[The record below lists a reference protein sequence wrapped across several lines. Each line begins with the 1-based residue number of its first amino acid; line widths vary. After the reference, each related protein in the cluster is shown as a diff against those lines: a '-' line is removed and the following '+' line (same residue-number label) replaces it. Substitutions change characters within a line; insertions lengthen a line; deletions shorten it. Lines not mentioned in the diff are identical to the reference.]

1 MCGSNPA
8 RQKNKHFWQNLGGKK
23 KKKRKDLEV
32 KGFIF
37 GDFVVFKKLNIKNE
51 VTRIALF
58 PV

>member
-1 MCGSNPA
+1 VDQIQQDRKTSISG
-8 RQKNKHFWQNLGGKK
+8 RIWGGKK